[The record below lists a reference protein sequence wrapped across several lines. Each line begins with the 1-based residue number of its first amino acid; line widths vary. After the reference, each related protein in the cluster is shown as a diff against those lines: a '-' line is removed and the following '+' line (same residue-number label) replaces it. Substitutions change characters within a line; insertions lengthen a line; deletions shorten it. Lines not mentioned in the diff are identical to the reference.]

1 MEIRDS
7 YEKLEKDNQALV
19 EENKRLSRNIV
30 ALRDDENHIELAIR
44 REMRYVKDNEV
55 IYFFTQDRTP

>member
-30 ALRDDENHIELAIR
+30 ALRDDENYIEVAIR